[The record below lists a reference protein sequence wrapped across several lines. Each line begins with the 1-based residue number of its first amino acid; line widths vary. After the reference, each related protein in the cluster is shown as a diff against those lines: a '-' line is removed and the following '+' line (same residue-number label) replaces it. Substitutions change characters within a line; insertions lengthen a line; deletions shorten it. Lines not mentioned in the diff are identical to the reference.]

1 MKEVKTER
9 KVYDIHYEAIDGTSF
24 TSREECEAYE
34 GSARLVLKERFS
46 KLVVDTSTE
55 YDLFSAGSSEE
66 DVYVVKVLSTNDV
79 DTVLQYYV
87 LTNSWVQDSDTGKEM
102 IKELS
107 EKLEEALAKDEV
119 IFIGENYDGDLYLI
133 DNLSGIMSKLSK
145 FIKLKKAKK
154 TL

>member
-9 KVYDIHYEAIDGTSF
+9 KVYDIHYEAIDGTLF
-24 TSREECEAYE
+24 TNREECEAYE

-66 DVYVVKVLSTNDV
+66 DVYVVKVSSTNDINL
-79 DTVLQYYV
+79 VLQYYI

-119 IFIGENYDGDLYLI
+119 IFIGENYEGDLYLI

-145 FIKLKKAKK
+145 FIKPKKAKK